1 MERID
6 LANWLAEHPEAI
18 HADPDE
24 LLKRF
29 ESKVRDHAHRDA
41 WTHAR
46 DIAEQSMHRFERIFG
61 NPASDT
67 FVTREVCH
75 EIARELKHHEPHP
88 DDKDTDDWAGQA
100 ALDALEPEAR
110 LMLHSWLKELAEKEE
125 HTAWLEIVHFTD
137 HLARTLIRDGHMTSE
152 CDWDLDH
159 TYPRIAARVAR
170 MLIREFEA
178 HAESEAQNPIGAAK
192 TH

>member
-6 LANWLAEHPEAI
+6 LANWLTQHPEAI
-18 HADPDE
+18 HADPND
-24 LLKRF
+24 LL
-29 ESKVRDHAHRDA
+29 EQMETKVRDRAHRDA
-41 WTHAR
+41 WIHAR

-67 FVTREVCH
+67 FVTQEVCH

-88 DDKDTDDWAGQA
+88 DDEDADEWAGQA

-110 LMLHSWLKELAEKEE
+110 LMLHHWLKELAEKEE
-125 HTAWLEIVHFTD
+125 HTAWLEIVHFTH
-137 HLARTLIRDGHMTSE
+137 HLARNLIRDGHMTSE

-159 TYPRIAARVAR
+159 TYPKIAARVTR
-170 MLIREFEA
+170 MLIREFET
-178 HAESEAQNPIGAAK
+178 HATSDAQIPITAKK

>member
-6 LANWLAEHPEAI
+6 LANWLTQHPEAI
-18 HADPDE
+18 HADPND
-24 LLKRF
+24 LL
-29 ESKVRDHAHRDA
+29 EQMETKVRDRAHRDA
-41 WTHAR
+41 WIHAR

-67 FVTREVCH
+67 FVTHEVCH

-88 DDKDTDDWAGQA
+88 DDEDADEWAGQA

-110 LMLHSWLKELAEKEE
+110 LMLHHWLKELAEKEE
-125 HTAWLEIVHFTD
+125 HTAWLEIVHFTH
-137 HLARTLIRDGHMTSE
+137 HLARNLIRDGHMTSS

-159 TYPRIAARVAR
+159 TYPQIAARVTR
-170 MLIREFEA
+170 MLIREFET
-178 HAESEAQNPIGAAK
+178 HATSDAQIPITAKK